1 METTKNKKNAVCNT
15 CTLKIVAIAYKRK
28 PFFRFFREPLK
39 TGMRILS
46 WSYRINPEEY
56 KVRTPSC
63 RGCIRF
69 YKLALKEKSA
79 IFRWFNN
86 KINPLFD
93 RMLESIV
100 TEVELNSAKDYGK
113 NAVNG
118 KVSAEESEKWMKDL
132 KTGF

>member
-56 KVRTPSC
+56 KVRTP
-63 RGCIRF
+63 
-69 YKLALKEKSA
+69 
-79 IFRWFNN
+79 
-86 KINPLFD
+86 P
-93 RMLESIV
+93 
-100 TEVELNSAKDYGK
+100 
-113 NAVNG
+113 
-118 KVSAEESEKWMKDL
+118 AEDV
-132 KTGF
+132 